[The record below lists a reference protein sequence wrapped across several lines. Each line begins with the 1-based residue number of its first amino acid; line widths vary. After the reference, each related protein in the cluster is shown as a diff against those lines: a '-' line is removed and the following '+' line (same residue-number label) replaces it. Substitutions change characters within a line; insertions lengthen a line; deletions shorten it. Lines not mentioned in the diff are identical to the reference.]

1 MPWKSGT
8 IMDSRLEFVRLAE
21 QGGVSIAELCQRS
34 VTPKTPGSGK
44 VDICQKTE
52 TPLAAFQPPAGNNRQ
67 R

>member
-1 MPWKSGT
+1 
-8 IMDSRLEFVRLAE
+8 
-21 QGGVSIAELCQRS
+21 LCQRS